1 MYTYIRGILLTV
13 LFSYGCFFCKTS
25 LDQRVE
31 TEFKKNYFDT
41 KANKIITRLI
51 LLNKKIAI
59 SQYYQF
65 QMIAYFTRFNVP
77 MGHHHHHKGVHHQ
90 EDCLTDYKNKI
101 IKEYMLSHI
110 EEFFD
115 LNRYY
120 RLMQLSLEFDTDN
133 DMVREFGIHLSYT
146 SKMMRM
152 CVDVLKHTYKVE
164 PSWVTAFN
172 IGWLYFYV
180 FKEND
185 SARFWLKRAMSF
197 HGAPKRIANCYAAS
211 FFLDKK
217 YDEAILS
224 TKEKLLS
231 TTSQQMKNILEK
243 RLKWF
248 EAFALLAKKT
258 VEYKKIYKKE
268 LSSLKDLIDS
278 GLLKQIPKDYIGDG
292 FYWDIEKHEP
302 ESKNSPYRTLDKK
315 ILQD

>member
-1 MYTYIRGILLTV
+1 MFTSIRIILLMG
-13 LFSYGCFFCKTS
+13 LFSFGCFFCKTS
-25 LDQRVE
+25 LDQRPE

-41 KANKIITRLI
+41 KVNKILTRLV

-77 MGHHHHHKGVHHQ
+77 VGHHHHHEGEHHQ
-90 EDCLTDYKNKI
+90 EDCLTDQKNKI
-101 IKEYMLSHI
+101 IKKYMLSHI
-110 EEFFD
+110 DEFFD

-120 RLMQLSLEFDTDN
+120 RLMQLSLEFDPDN
-133 DMVREFGIHLSYT
+133 EMAKEFGIHLSYT

-152 CVDVLKHTYKVE
+152 CIDVLKNTYKVQ
-164 PSWVTAFN
+164 PSWVTSFN

-180 FKEND
+180 FKENE

-197 HGAPKRIANCYAAS
+197 KDAPKRIENCYAAS

-224 TKEKLLS
+224 TKEKLLA
-231 TTSQQMKNILEK
+231 TSNRQMKDMLTNK
-243 RLKWF
+243 LKWF
-248 EAFALLAKKT
+248 EAFSLLAKKS
-258 VEYKKIYKKE
+258 VEYISVYKKE
-268 LSSLKDLIDS
+268 ISSLQDLIDK
-278 GLLKQIPKDYIGDG
+278 GLLDKIPEDMIGGG
-292 FYWDIEKHEP
+292 FYWDLETHEP
-302 ESKNSPYRTLDKK
+302 ESKKSPYRAVDKK